1 MARELVY
8 TSAHRG
14 LKPGTRGFCTV
25 AHTNGMRTPLIR
37 LLESLSAY
45 KSPFAGQHVGDMDHP
60 TAISHHRGFV
70 SGESF
75 SILSR
80 VGYAGRD
87 FTNRDNKL
95 AYHLVL
101 DPRERPPAGPAW
113 LARQDGVLIDRW
125 EKEPQ
130 IIPEH
135 RTLPNGDLP
144 ANTVASHWE
153 ELTGDAGWAGALV
166 REFTR
171 NPAAVIYLIY
181 EPGMEMLPL
190 IEDVT
195 AILPAP
201 KRWLLTFN
209 TFFTHLPAG
218 LNCTVRCC
226 LPDTAPLK
234 DARATAGAVKMD
246 LTQPMGEAPDN
257 IYVRIARGE
266 DVSPPQRNPV
276 RRRKSKDTD
285 ADKSKAAKDF
295 VLLKN
300 RTRKRLRMRP
310 DDPDRKGS
318 K

>member
-25 AHTNGMRTPLIR
+25 AHTRGMRTPLIR

-45 KSPFAGQHVGDMDHP
+45 KSPFAGQPIDDAEHP
-60 TAISHHRGFV
+60 AAISHHRGFV

-75 SILSR
+75 SVLSR

-101 DPRERPPAGPAW
+101 DPQERPPAGPAW
-113 LARQDGVLIDRW
+113 LARQEGVLIDRW
-125 EKEPQ
+125 ESEPQ
-130 IIPEH
+130 IITDHRALPSGNLPE
-135 RTLPNGDLP
+135 NP
-144 ANTVASHWE
+144 AASHWE
-153 ELTGDAGWAGALV
+153 ELTGDAGWAGVLV

-171 NPAAVIYLIY
+171 NPSGVIYVIY
-181 EPGMEMLPL
+181 EPGMDMLPL
-190 IEDVT
+190 LEDVT
-195 AILPAP
+195 CLLPSP

-234 DARATAGAVKMD
+234 DARATAGAVKLD
-246 LTQPMGEAPDN
+246 LTKPMGKAPDN
-257 IYVRIARGE
+257 IYVRLARGE
-266 DVSPPQRNPV
+266 DVSPPQPRNPV
-276 RRRKSKDTD
+276 RRRSDENAEKR
-285 ADKSKAAKDF
+285 KAAKDF

-310 DDPDRKGS
+310 DDTGRKNS